1 MIGQRE
7 LGRNAPKKRFKLP
20 QGCSFLCPSVCLSVT
35 CLSMCTMPTCTV
47 LFFPPKKY
55 FHYSHYTLWEFFFC
69 KAKEPGL
76 CHCPLVQWLGF
87 GVLTTVTQ
95 PQSLAVNRSPT
106 SSCCRLKP
114 LEIRNI
120 YTGICFYVG
129 CLTLVSLV
137 KLPLSEPKR
146 FSFELCKA
154 EKQTQIMVI
163 TARHSKSPQLHF
175 GSSL

>member
-20 QGCSFLCPSVCLSVT
+20 QGCSSLSLS
-35 CLSMCTMPTCTV
+35 LSMCTMSMCTV
-47 LFFPPKKY
+47 LFFPPKKH
-55 FHYSHYTLWEFFFC
+55 FHYSHYTLWEFSFC

-87 GVLTTVTQ
+87 GVLTMVTQ

-106 SSCCRLKP
+106 SSCCKLKP

-120 YTGICFYVG
+120 YILRKGGFIFPG
-129 CLTLVSLV
+129 KS
-137 KLPLSEPKR
+137 PLSFQPDVPMSSVSSVYLSDVRTVETILD
-146 FSFELCKA
+146 EL
-154 EKQTQIMVI
+154 
-163 TARHSKSPQLHF
+163 L
-175 GSSL
+175 

>member
-1 MIGQRE
+1 MCALTGENPEIYQIWTLNQANQNDWPKRTWKKC
-7 LGRNAPKKRFKLP
+7 PKKEIQAATGVQL
-20 QGCSFLCPSVCLSVT
+20 SLSVCLSVT

-76 CHCPLVQWLGF
+76 CHCPLVKWLGF

-106 SSCCRLKP
+106 SSWCRLKP

-120 YTGICFYVG
+120 YTGICCYVG

-137 KLPLSEPKR
+137 KLPLSEPKS

-154 EKQTQIMVI
+154 EKQT
-163 TARHSKSPQLHF
+163 
-175 GSSL
+175 